1 VSLHRPS
8 FRQALAL
15 LVSAAAL
22 AAIAIVWTRVVSTI
36 SSGSPPASTVQATSI
51 IWRDRVFVSVPE
63 LSRWLRSRGATYED
77 WSRNHPAARDR
88 LEHLMRPP
96 PPPSTTVEV
105 SPAPVAAGPSAS
117 STSSAGFPFE
127 SVVVTLLILLAVAC
141 AAAASLPEA
150 LLYRFPRLTRTVAPR
165 RDLFLAGA
173 AAILIAVLAAVVL
186 S

>member
-1 VSLHRPS
+1 VSLNRLS

-22 AAIAIVWTRVVSTI
+22 AAIVIVWTRVVDTI

-63 LSRWLRSRGATYED
+63 LRRWLRDRGATYAA

-88 LEHLMRPP
+88 LEHLTPP
-96 PPPSTTVEV
+96 PLQTTTVEA
-105 SPAPVAAGPSAS
+105 SPAPVAAAPSAT
-117 STSSAGFPFE
+117 STPAAGFPFE

-150 LLYRFPRLTRTVAPR
+150 VLYRFPRLTRTIAPR

>member
-1 VSLHRPS
+1 
-8 FRQALAL
+8 
-15 LVSAAAL
+15 
-22 AAIAIVWTRVVSTI
+22 
-36 SSGSPPASTVQATSI
+36 
-51 IWRDRVFVSVPE
+51 VPE
-63 LSRWLRSRGATYED
+63 LSKWLRDRGATYAA

-88 LEHLMRPP
+88 LEHLTPP
-96 PPPSTTVEV
+96 PQSTTVEA
-105 SPAPVAAGPSAS
+105 SPAPVAAAPAAS
-117 STSSAGFPFE
+117 STSAAGFPFE

-150 LLYRFPRLTRTVAPR
+150 VLYRFPRLTRTIAPR